1 MNPLAATTA
10 LLSLV
15 VLVAFNVGC
24 VRQADFAAGQPSS
37 QERTLPF
44 QSDDAPDTSEGS
56 FPLAGLVVGTPLVV
70 HVEIPLSS
78 ARSRPGSSFTA
89 MLDEPLFVR
98 GHAVAPKGTVIKG
111 KILEAKPSE
120 PAYEAGYLRLTLTA
134 ISLKG
139 KTWPLQ
145 TSHVFLKGAT
155 YQRESVLP
163 VQLASAT
170 TAVRVPVNRMTQV
183 HEDVGIPS
191 DRKLVFRL
199 SQTISVQIAG
209 R

>member
-1 MNPLAATTA
+1 MLSA
-10 LLSLV
+10 L
-15 VLVAFNVGC
+15 NVGC

-37 QERTLPF
+37 QERSLPF
-44 QSDDAPDTSEGS
+44 HSDDAHDTAQGS
-56 FPLAGLVVGTPLVV
+56 FPLEDLVVGTPLTV
-70 HVEIPLSS
+70 HVEPPLSS
-78 ARSRPGSSFTA
+78 ARSRPGSLFTA
-89 MLDEPLFVR
+89 MLDEPILVN
-98 GHAVAPKGTVIKG
+98 GHVVVPKGSVMKG

-134 ISLKG
+134 ISLQG

-145 TSHVFLKGAT
+145 TSHMFLKGAT
-155 YQRESVLP
+155 YEREAVVP
-163 VQLASAT
+163 VQLASAS
-170 TAVRVPVNRMTQV
+170 TAVRVPASRMTQV